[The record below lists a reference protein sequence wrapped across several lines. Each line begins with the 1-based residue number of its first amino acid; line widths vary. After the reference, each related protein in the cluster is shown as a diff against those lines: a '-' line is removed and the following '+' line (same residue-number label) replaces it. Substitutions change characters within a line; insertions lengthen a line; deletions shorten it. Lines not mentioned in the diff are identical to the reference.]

1 MGRYLWKVTA
11 KRIINGLPQGANVEI
26 ATTSRS
32 SKPSGRDIAEAM
44 EQKYGDCRISSGN
57 CSQSNFDFEQ
67 LG

>member
-11 KRIINGLPQGANVEI
+11 KRSINGLAQGANVEI

-32 SKPSGRDIAEAM
+32 AKPSSRDIAEAM
-44 EQKYGDCRISSGN
+44 EGKYGDCRLQSGN
-57 CSQSNFDFEQ
+57 CSQSHFDFEQ